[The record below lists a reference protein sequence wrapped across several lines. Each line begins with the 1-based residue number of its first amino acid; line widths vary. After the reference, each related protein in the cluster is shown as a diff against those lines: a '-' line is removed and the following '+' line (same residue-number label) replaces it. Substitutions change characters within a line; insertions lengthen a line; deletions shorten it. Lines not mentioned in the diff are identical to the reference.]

1 MSTGKWKRRRLIK
14 ESLRDDAFRK
24 WESGGYAARFK
35 IRLRSF
41 YDAAVLSSL
50 GFVDFKSTVPAY

>member
-1 MSTGKWKRRRLIK
+1 MSTGKWKRRRLIR
-14 ESLRDDAFRK
+14 ESLMGDAFREWK
-24 WESGGYAARFK
+24 SGGYAARFQT
-35 IRLRSF
+35 RLRSF